1 MKQLIK
7 KVINQL
13 LKKIESHKHTN
24 QLNSNSL
31 KPSSKADRNYLHP
44 DDLAGNRLSKNL
56 RSSKDNSLAELDDIL
71 SVYSA
76 KTARSRIS
84 Q

>member
-13 LKKIESHKHTN
+13 LKKIESHKHHN

-31 KPSSKADRNYLHP
+31 KPSKADRNYLHP
-44 DDLAGNRLSKNL
+44 DDLSSNRLSKNA
-56 RSSKDNSLAELDDIL
+56 RSSKDNSLSELDDIL

-76 KTARSRIS
+76 KTARSKLS